1 MARTIHGLPGVYNEG
16 VLSLSDGDGAA
27 LALNSSGITIIE
39 DGYLTWGENSNL
51 NRIMTADVA
60 NYTNITA
67 DTLIETGAGLVFGF
81 IVNSNT
87 SGSLKLWDNT
97 SAATT
102 VLMNTYTY
110 AAGSSVVMLPA
121 AVAFTTGLYADVTG
135 TQDIT
140 IIWL

>member
-1 MARTIHGLPGVYNEG
+1 MARTIHGLPGVYNQG
-16 VLSLSDGDGAA
+16 VITLSSGDGAA

-51 NRIMTADVA
+51 NRMMTADVA

-67 DTLIETGAGLVFGF
+67 DTLIKTGSGLVFGI
-81 IVNSNT
+81 IVNSHT
-87 SGSLKLWDNT
+87 TGTIKLWDNT

-102 VLMNTYTY
+102 TLVNTYSY
-110 AAGSSVVMLPA
+110 PIGSSVVFFPA
-121 AVAFTTGLYADVTG
+121 AVSFTTGLYADVTG